1 LNNKILKIAFIGM
14 GRMGVTHFSILNS
27 HPNVEI
33 IAIVEPSKIIKSFF
47 KRYKPN
53 IKIYSNYTNFFDDLN
68 VDAVII
74 STPPDSHFEI
84 CKLAAANSVNVFCEK
99 PFTISFNESNE
110 ISNLFSSK
118 NLINQVGYVNRYND
132 IFTYV
137 KKNLEKGL
145 IGDILSF
152 KSQMF
157 SGTKIKKSSKLSW
170 RDNSKRGGGALYE
183 MASHAIDLVNF
194 LLTKP
199 DKVIGS
205 ILKPIYSSNVEDFV
219 NSTFIYKNGITGLL
233 EVNWSDKSYRKPT
246 NKIEIFGNKGK
257 LIADQHSIKIFLNKS
272 SDMFELKSGWN
283 TIYITDLFNQ
293 CKFYVRGNEFT
304 NQLYHFIENILDSK
318 SKPLS
323 NFNNASITHKVIEEI
338 IIDHNNNNDEKN

>member
-1 LNNKILKIAFIGM
+1 
-14 GRMGVTHFSILNS
+14 
-27 HPNVEI
+27 
-33 IAIVEPSKIIKSFF
+33 
-47 KRYKPN
+47 
-53 IKIYSNYTNFFDDLN
+53 
-68 VDAVII
+68 
-74 STPPDSHFEI
+74 
-84 CKLAAANSVNVFCEK
+84 
-99 PFTISFNESNE
+99 
-110 ISNLFSSK
+110 
-118 NLINQVGYVNRYND
+118 
-132 IFTYV
+132 
-137 KKNLEKGL
+137 
-145 IGDILSF
+145 
-152 KSQMF
+152 MF

-170 RDNSKRGGGALYE
+170 RDNSKSGGGALYE

-272 SDMFELKSGWN
+272 SDMFKLNSGWN

-318 SKPLS
+318 NKSLS

-338 IIDHNNNNDEKN
+338 IFDHKNNNDEKIDEIIFGDNQFFGINHMSQEKAQNLSQKFYDINKIFDVYDIAYDVGIRSFMLNSNERAFQICDHFKKINQNIKILIGTLQYHILINTQILLVRKVLFKP